1 MAISL
6 GIQGGISACVPSQV
20 SCSYSLWLTGA
31 CEKSSMARKDFLEHK
46 ALVEMSP
53 VLDTWHP
60 VMLDA
65 VAISLDQGGTL

>member
-6 GIQGGISACVPSQV
+6 GIKGGINACAPSHV
-20 SCSYSLWLTGA
+20 SRSYSLWLTGA

-60 VMLDA
+60 VVLDA